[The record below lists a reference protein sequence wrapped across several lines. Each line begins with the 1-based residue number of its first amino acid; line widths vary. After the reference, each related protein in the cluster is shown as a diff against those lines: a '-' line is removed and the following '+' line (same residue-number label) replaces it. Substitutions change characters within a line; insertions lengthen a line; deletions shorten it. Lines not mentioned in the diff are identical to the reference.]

1 MTRLS
6 KVSFWSWTSKHAY
19 ISFKTAP
26 QINLNLTHLKEDA
39 TKNPLKHQYLTLS
52 KLGI

>member
-19 ISFKTAP
+19 IYFKTAP

-39 TKNPLKHQYLTLS
+39 TQNPFKHQCLTLS